1 MQMAF
6 DQLDGAGSFKEPLGQ
21 TKVMQIRQRETQNHQ
36 GAKTHEICCLSR
48 QLFNQTAAGSLRFE
62 VTSLLFFFK
71 FAFTY
76 DNKIKSQTL
85 FTISLTKRSFSD
97 GSLIEISSVEFE
109 LLDSSS
115 DATQLNCSKIFCRK
129 LLQAQIAKRTK
140 VQTIEAIVEM

>member
-1 MQMAF
+1 MKFIVYHVNCSIKLLQGV
-6 DQLDGAGSFKEPLGQ
+6 LGSKLLHSCLFK
-21 TKVMQIRQRETQNHQ
+21 
-36 GAKTHEICCLSR
+36 S
-48 QLFNQTAAGSLRFE
+48 
-62 VTSLLFFFK
+62 
-71 FAFTY
+71 AFTY
-76 DNKIKSQTL
+76 FTYDKKIKSQTL

-129 LLQAQIAKRTK
+129 LLQAQIARRTK